1 MIFLHFFKILQKRV
15 YRKKTTL
22 YYKTRE
28 KKKITKFGFSGFFGN
43 RRKKTQK
50 IDPIFSKKT
59 PFFLCF
65 YKFFFIEKTKL
76 AL

>member
-1 MIFLHFFKILQKRV
+1 M
-15 YRKKTTL
+15 

-28 KKKITKFGFSGFFGN
+28 KKKITKLKKKIKKKKKKKKKITKFEFSGFFGN